1 MAKKKRIAVKQRQNQ
16 GRRVSPNSLANL
28 VPYIFKPGQ
37 SGNPKGRPKGKT
49 LKEWVRERLLTMTDE
64 ERVKFLGGM
73 PRDIVWRMA
82 EGNPHQTEEHSGGI
96 KITGVSIKVR
106 K

>member
-1 MAKKKRIAVKQRQNQ
+1 MAKSKKNTAMQPKKQASSRAAH
-16 GRRVSPNSLANL
+16 LA
-28 VPYIFKPGQ
+28 PYQFKPGQ
-37 SGNPKGRPKGKT
+37 SGNPKGKKPGKS
-49 LKEWVRERLLTMTDE
+49 LKEWVREKLLTMNEE
-64 ERVKFLGGM
+64 ERIVFLRGV